1 MMITSS
7 EMIRAGSTSVDDKMK
22 LGGLVKESPVAVQ
35 KLNDE
40 HSLTSDSTTIA
51 LSNDSECSTEPTNDE
66 NKIRYHENKTVG
78 KCEDSKV
85 PTLADLSYSMEEEEE
100 RLSVEKRARTT
111 HEEDDHDEMSQAS
124 ESTILSEL
132 SSVEEKHDLDRMED
146 DFILRDE
153 LIRKLVLGKDPDH
166 VRIVKEF
173 EDSMRAALRQHFE
186 QLETEES
193 NRRSSKKRP
202 MSAKPSFL
210 QRWNTSLLFSETAR
224 GCASIVLYCVA
235 HLSCWEITTAFLYE
249 LTQNYENQTAVHI
262 IFLFISLAVLRVSG
276 GIFGWLDTETYN
288 LARSALRRRDDTLD
302 ARLIKW
308 FRRYP
313 NLKAMVNLLAFF
325 VCWTAVAYF
334 QNRGLHLLDKRET
347 IAQGLPSFHRQDV
360 YTSVKDKLVYG
371 LSYEEEVLE
380 LEAQDYAYLLKEVS
394 PASYS
399 ALMGDDYAALVSTQC
414 TILFFGVAAILSIS
428 VLRFKLGHTFEI

>member
-1 MMITSS
+1 MMLTSS
-7 EMIRAGSTSVDDKMK
+7 EMIRAGGTSVDDKMK
-22 LGGLVKESPVAVQ
+22 LGGVVKESLVVVQ

-40 HSLTSDSTTIA
+40 HSLTSDSTTTA
-51 LSNDSECSTEPTNDE
+51 LSNECSAESTKDKNE
-66 NKIRYHENKTVG
+66 TVG

-85 PTLADLSYSMEEEEE
+85 PALADLSYSVEEEEE
-100 RLSVEKRARTT
+100 RPSVEKRAGTT

-124 ESTILSEL
+124 ESTMLSEL
-132 SSVEEKHDLDRMED
+132 SSVEEKHYLDRMED
-146 DFILRDE
+146 DFMLRDE
-153 LIRKLVLGKDPDH
+153 LLKKLVLDKDPAH
-166 VRIVKEF
+166 IRIVREF
-173 EDSMRAALRQHFE
+173 EDSMRAALRQHYE

-202 MSAKPSFL
+202 IFAKPSFL

-224 GCASIVLYCVA
+224 GCASVVLYCVA
-235 HLSCWEITTAFLYE
+235 HLSCWEIATAFLYE
-249 LTQNYENQTAVHI
+249 LTQNYENQTAVHV
-262 IFLFISLAVLRVSG
+262 IFLFTSLAVLRVSG
-276 GIFGWLDTETYN
+276 GIFGWLDTETYD
-288 LARSALRRRDDTLD
+288 LARSALHRRHDTLD

-313 NLKAMVNLLAFF
+313 NLKAMVNLLAFY

-394 PASYS
+394 PAS
-399 ALMGDDYAALVSTQC
+399 
-414 TILFFGVAAILSIS
+414 
-428 VLRFKLGHTFEI
+428 